1 MSSTAR
7 KELRTVKWYGVFVP
21 ENIAIALVRFCN
33 IHGILSDRD
42 GEAVWYKAREC
53 ECEMIVRFLERR

>member
-1 MSSTAR
+1 
-7 KELRTVKWYGVFVP
+7 VKWYGVFVP

-33 IHGILSDRD
+33 VHGILSDRD
-42 GEAVWYKAREC
+42 GETVWYKAREI